1 MQTLY
6 RALARP
12 ESGKTKRVSPFGTYN
27 STPVLR
33 PLSELI
39 ARHQVEAPFETY
51 SSIVV
56 CRTLKLTS
64 SSTVVCW
71 AVKMTFSSARV
82 CWALMRFSAPQTLQP
97 RKSGFEPHGWQIAAA
112 ANICRQSE
120 NAAKNLENNC
130 IAITTQENSACLSV
144 DKLLLIT
151 WYIIWKSM
159 KMKMP

>member
-56 CRTLKLTS
+56 CRALKMTF

-120 NAAKNLENNC
+120 RANAAKNLENNF
-130 IAITTQENSACLSV
+130 IALTTQENSACLSV
-144 DKLLLIT
+144 DQL
-151 WYIIWKSM
+151 